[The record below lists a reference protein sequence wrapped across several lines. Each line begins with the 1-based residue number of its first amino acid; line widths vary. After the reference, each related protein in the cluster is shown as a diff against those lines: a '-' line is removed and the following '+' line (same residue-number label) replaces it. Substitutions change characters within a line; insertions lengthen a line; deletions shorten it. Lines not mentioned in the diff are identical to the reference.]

1 MQVII
6 NQTELEVAITEYIG
20 KRLQIKEGSSITIE
34 IRNTRGADGTTAS
47 IEIADSPEQAED
59 IKELEKTRATK
70 VKEERLEKAST
81 FLAETSATAK
91 QNTKT
96 EEEEPP
102 FDSEEE
108 ASTTIEETSNVV
120 KDEAEKEEVIK
131 PKRTSIFNKADRA

>member
-20 KRLQIKEGSSITIE
+20 KRLQIKEGSSIAIE

-47 IEIADSPEQAED
+47 IEIADSPEQAQN
-59 IKELEKTRATK
+59 IKEQEKALATK
-70 VKEERLEKAST
+70 LKEERLEKAST

-96 EEEEPP
+96 EEEQPSA
-102 FDSEEE
+102 SEEK
-108 ASTTIEETSNVV
+108 APTSIKETSDVV
-120 KDEAEKEEVIK
+120 EAEKEEVVK
-131 PKRTSIFNKADRA
+131 PKRASIFNKANPA

>member
-47 IEIADSPEQAED
+47 IEIADSLEQAQD
-59 IKELEKTRATK
+59 IKEQEKTRAAK
-70 VKEERLEKAST
+70 LKEERLEKAST

-91 QNTKT
+91 QNTKAGEEELPFDT
-96 EEEEPP
+96 EEK
-102 FDSEEE
+102 
-108 ASTTIEETSNVV
+108 ASTSVEETSDVV
-120 KDEAEKEEVIK
+120 EAEKKEVVK
-131 PKRTSIFNKADRA
+131 PKRASIFNKANPA

>member
-20 KRLQIKEGSSITIE
+20 KRLQIKEGSSITID

-59 IKELEKTRATK
+59 IKELEKARATK
-70 VKEERLEKAST
+70 VKEERLEKAGT

-96 EEEEPP
+96 EEEQSS
-102 FDSEEE
+102 DSEEE
-108 ASTTIEETSNVV
+108 ASPTVEETSDAV
-120 KDEAEKEEVIK
+120 EAEKEEVVK
-131 PKRTSIFNKADRA
+131 PKRASIFNKANPA